1 MKVLITGA
9 GLIGCHSARELAQ
22 RGHNVTLLDI
32 NPNQSY
38 IDAIASK
45 RRVSVLRGEPARPA
59 RAAARHEDGEA
70 RRGRP

>member
-32 NPNQSY
+32 NPNQS
-38 IDAIASK
+38 
-45 RRVSVLRGEPARPA
+45 
-59 RAAARHEDGEA
+59 
-70 RRGRP
+70 